1 VHKIGPAGSS
11 TDNFYAETLSAPE
24 GEKWCGT
31 LTRPLDPQ
39 MSNDEFKLLRE
50 KSILYTQKNS
60 LPKYKLKTIATSA
73 MEASVRVNHFFC
85 QPYEE
90 EN

>member
-1 VHKIGPAGSS
+1 VHKIGPAGSR
-11 TDNFYAETLSAPE
+11 TDNFYAETSSAPE

-31 LTRPLDPQ
+31 RRPLEPE
-39 MSNDEFKLLRE
+39 MSNDGFMLLKE

-73 MEASVRVNHFFC
+73 MEASVKVNHFFC
-85 QPYEE
+85 QPNEE